1 MRITILGSSHGVP
14 EPHRRCSCAMVQVGD
29 RYYFVDMGMN
39 PIEDLRT
46 RQIPVDA
53 VKGVFITH
61 THGDHVNGLVGFA
74 DLVNWYFKA
83 ADPVMLLPEQDV
95 IDLLKQWLP
104 TVNHG
109 PLRELRFACYKE
121 GVIYD
126 DGVLKVTAIRTQ
138 HIAVSYAFL
147 LEAEGRKVLFTGDL
161 HHGSPTD
168 FPEIA
173 YSTHLDMVFCESAHF
188 PVTEYKPIF
197 AKCAIGKVCI
207 QHYSP
212 RFDSLLRGFVEEM
225 KPLPV
230 VIASDGT
237 EFNL

>member
-1 MRITILGSSHGVP
+1 MQAVVWDYDGTLMDTYPMMTDCLYDALAVHGLRAEKEWLLSAMKETLSYAV
-14 EPHRRCSCAMVQVGD
+14 EACAARFQ
-29 RYYFVDMGMN
+29 
-39 PIEDLRT
+39 T
-46 RQIPVDA
+46 
-53 VKGVFITH
+53 
-61 THGDHVNGLVGFA
+61 
-74 DLVNWYFKA
+74 
-83 ADPVMLLPEQDV
+83 DPVMLLPEQDV

-104 TVNHG
+104 TVNHS

-197 AKCAIGKVCI
+197 AKCDIGKVCI

-212 RFDSLLRGFVEEM
+212 RFDSLLRGFIEEM